1 MPKKKKKNKLFIT
14 LIVLFGI
21 YIALYSASMSGYY
34 SYKEYDKMQ
43 LTKEAME
50 KFEKDVKNGK
60 KIDAKDYIEEEKN
73 YNNLLSKTSITFSN
87 TIEKTFNTIINTLF
101 NEIAKATA

>member
-1 MPKKKKKNKLFIT
+1 MKAKNIFRIFMVSMFSLFIC
-14 LIVLFGI
+14 L
-21 YIALYSASMSGYY
+21 YITQAFGYY
-34 SYKEYDKMQ
+34 EFTNSKKTT

-87 TIEKTFNTIINTLF
+87 TIEKTFNAIINTLF
-101 NEIAKATA
+101 NEVAKATA